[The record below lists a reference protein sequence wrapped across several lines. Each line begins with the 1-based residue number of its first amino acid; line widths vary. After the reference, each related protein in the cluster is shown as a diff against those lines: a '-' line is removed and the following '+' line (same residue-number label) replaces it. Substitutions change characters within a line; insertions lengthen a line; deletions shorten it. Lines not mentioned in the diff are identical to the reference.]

1 MAQATAVQTKIAM
14 IATMRFNMVVCVPTL
29 SAAPP
34 NLCPEVGHV
43 KYFSLQS
50 ETGRNFGMQASVVCF
65 CSGRSS
71 DRYPMQRR
79 PSQAGPSGS
88 RARRGRILPCPAAP
102 SGRRQA
108 AFVLVAGDPRSSL
121 RSGPLR
127 PGKQDLAPPRNPERH
142 DKGRHL
148 APQGAWARVV
158 ACAPQG
164 ELE

>member
-14 IATMRFNMVVCVPTL
+14 IATMRFNMVVCVSTL

-88 RARRGRILPCPAAP
+88 RARRGRILPWRPSFVPQIRAP
-102 SGRRQA
+102 ETWET
-108 AFVLVAGDPRSSL
+108 
-121 RSGPLR
+121 GP
-127 PGKQDLAPPRNPERH
+127 G
-142 DKGRHL
+142 
-148 APQGAWARVV
+148 APQE
-158 ACAPQG
+158 P
-164 ELE
+164 